1 MNCGSSCCSGV
12 AIHHDVAEIGASRRL
27 LVTDKAH
34 IFPFNLG
41 HVS

>member
-1 MNCGSSCCSGV
+1 MHFGLSCCSEV

-27 LVTDKAH
+27 LVTDKTH
-34 IFPFNLG
+34 IFPVNLG